1 MSAAIV
7 SASCGIAL
15 DQPISALALN
25 TEAVF
30 RRANMNALKM
40 AGLAQ
45 TAAGILLLVYGSFS
59 YTQETH

>member
-7 SASCGIAL
+7 SASCGIAF
-15 DQPISALALN
+15 QPISALALK

-30 RRANMNALKM
+30 RRANMNAWKM

-45 TAAGILLLVYGSFS
+45 IAAGIL
-59 YTQETH
+59 